1 MAVDVNDNNKSCEY
15 WSPDSRYQRKSTFSG
30 GKQIILGA
38 LSASLIN
45 TLLDDTKYDF
55 SFIR

>member
-1 MAVDVNDNNKSCEY
+1 MVVDVNDNNKSCEY
-15 WSPDSRYQRKSTFSG
+15 WSPDSRYYRKSAFSS
-30 GKQIILGA
+30 GKQIILRA

-55 SFIR
+55 SFIS

>member
-15 WSPDSRYQRKSTFSG
+15 WSPDSRYRRKRAFSG
-30 GKQIILGA
+30 GKQIILCA
-38 LSASLIN
+38 LSTSLIN